1 MAHMLGATAPRGAL
15 NGPYSSRRPLT
26 SALPRSR
33 RAGRPQSHR
42 GSSCRHSPQGGAP
55 RPFAPHSRLQD
66 YPLQPLVDDCRLLG
80 SLLDDCLRIEVGE
93 ELFQKVGAERGTA
106 LQPAARRRCPRCRPG
121 ACLLRSR
128 PAANH
133 HALLRL
139 RCACTPASPQIERI
153 RTLSD
158 CAQQL
163 SSAHDKEAGRFL
175 GQKMAEELFALPL
188 EEALPILRAYG
199 HYLK

>member
-1 MAHMLGATAPRGAL
+1 LRHAAHLG
-15 NGPYSSRRPLT
+15 PLLT
-26 SALPRSR
+26 
-33 RAGRPQSHR
+33 
-42 GSSCRHSPQGGAP
+42 
-55 RPFAPHSRLQD
+55 RLQD

-80 SLLDDCLRIEVGE
+80 SLLDNCLRIEVGE
-93 ELFQKVGAERGTA
+93 ELFQKVGAARRGTRA
-106 LQPAARRRCPRCRPG
+106 PMVPRWLQAAATSHAGVPVSRP
-121 ACLLRSR
+121 LRSPTLYQQTCCCNYLLWPPR
-128 PAANH
+128 P
-133 HALLRL
+133 
-139 RCACTPASPQIERI
+139 PQIERI